1 MTEMHLLAAG
11 AAFVDRSG
19 AIVAADPGFV
29 ESLGLAGDDPTGSL
43 RARVGDVPELRALLA
58 GDGEEKVV
66 RVPVR
71 DGVTVELERIP
82 SGPGALL
89 VVRTP
94 RVDEWLEQAMRS
106 SGLVRLASG
115 VAHDIKNPL
124 NAMSLQVALL
134 GEKLAQSPEASAAA
148 AAHLRAVRD
157 QIARVNEV
165 LRRFVDVADP
175 GAPLGYTDVGA
186 LLADIA
192 SLFAHEGRRRRM
204 TLSVDAQAG
213 TVRSSS
219 DPARAGR
226 LLLGLFARALA
237 ETPDGGRLVGRA
249 DARGKSA
256 IVELEHTPGDP
267 DPDLRYY
274 SEVARAAAKGLGGG
288 FTLDRRPDLVKLS
301 LALPRIERE

>member
-1 MTEMHLLAAG
+1 MHLLAAG

-19 AIVAADPGFV
+19 ALVAVDPGFV
-29 ESLGLAGDDPTGSL
+29 EALGLAGDDPTGSL
-43 RARVGDVPELRALLA
+43 RARAGDVPELRALLA
-58 GDGEEKVV
+58 GDGEAVAH
-66 RVPVR
+66 VPVR
-71 DGVTVELERIP
+71 GGASVELERIP

-89 VVRTP
+89 LVRTP
-94 RVDEWLEQAMRS
+94 RADEWLEQAMRS
-106 SGLVRLASG
+106 LGLVRLASG

-124 NAMSLQVALL
+124 NAMSLQIALL
-134 GEKLAQSPEASAAA
+134 GEKLATSPEASTAA

-165 LRRFVDVADP
+165 LRRFLDVADP

-186 LLADIA
+186 FLADIG

-204 TLSVDAQAG
+204 TLSIDAQPG

-219 DPARAGR
+219 DPARSGR
-226 LLLGLFARALA
+226 LLLGLFACALA

-249 DARGKSA
+249 DVNGRSA
-256 IVELEHTPGDP
+256 IVDIEHTPGDP

-274 SEVARAAAKGLGGG
+274 SEVARAAAEGLGGT
-288 FTLDRRPDLVKLS
+288 FTEDRKPEVVKLS

>member
-1 MTEMHLLAAG
+1 MHLLAAG

-43 RARVGDVPELRALLA
+43 QARAGDLPALRALLA
-58 GDGEEKVV
+58 GDGAAVA
-66 RVPVR
+66 RIPMR
-71 DGVTVELERIP
+71 DGCDVDVERIP
-82 SGPGALL
+82 SGSGALL

-94 RVDEWLEQAMRS
+94 RADEWLEQAMRS
-106 SGLVRLASG
+106 LGLVRLASG

-124 NAMSLQVALL
+124 NAMSLQIALL
-134 GEKLAQSPEASAAA
+134 GEKLAPSPEASAAA

-157 QIARVNEV
+157 QIGRVNEV
-165 LRRFVDVADP
+165 LRRFLDVADP
-175 GAPLGYTDVGA
+175 GAPLGYTDIGA
-186 LLADIA
+186 LLSDIGN
-192 SLFAHEGRRRRM
+192 LFAHEGRRRRL
-204 TLSVDAQAG
+204 TLSIDAQPG

-237 ETPDGGRLVGRA
+237 ETPDGGRLAARAGEKGRT
-249 DARGKSA
+249 A
-256 IVELEHTPGDP
+256 IVAIEHTPGDP

-274 SEVARAAAKGLGGG
+274 SEVARAAAAELGGE
-288 FTLDRRPDLVKLS
+288 FSQERRADAVKLS
-301 LALPRIERE
+301 LALPGNERE